1 MAARSASWSA
11 AVGVAHDL
19 PRLPLLPMAERG
31 DEVTRRNLTAAELAR
46 QLAALLGQPDQAA
59 NDDEPEIDRDA
70 IRERARRTAEWMRRS
85 RNQG

>member
-1 MAARSASWSA
+1 MS
-11 AVGVAHDL
+11 
-19 PRLPLLPMAERG
+19 
-31 DEVTRRNLTAAELAR
+31 RRNLTAAELAR

>member
-1 MAARSASWSA
+1 
-11 AVGVAHDL
+11 
-19 PRLPLLPMAERG
+19 
-31 DEVTRRNLTAAELAR
+31 VTRRKPTLADVQR
-46 QLAALLGQPDQAA
+46 MIAQIASGPDQAA